1 MPDPVRPRI
10 AVLGTGGTIA
20 GLPLQG
26 GPGYRAG
33 ALSVQNILSALPDVD
48 GWLQLHCEQLFN
60 VGSQNIAYADWLR
73 LAARVQTLAD
83 GETVDGIVITHG
95 TDTLEE
101 TAYFLDQTLCCGI
114 PVVLTGAM
122 RPAHA
127 VGADGPGNVLGA
139 LAVAASRQSAGRR
152 VLVVMNEQIHSAR
165 DVQKTAA
172 TGVDAFASPNSG
184 PAGWVQGRDLAYYS
198 PAPSASA
205 PMFGVLPET
214 PPRVFILHVHADADT
229 AMVRACVGL
238 EPDGIVMAGVG
249 NGNAPDDVLAV
260 LSKAAADGIAVV
272 RASRTGSGRVVR
284 NAEIDDDNEGFI
296 VSGHLSPQKARI
308 RLMLALTQS
317 RDPAVL
323 QTYFTP
329 E

>member
-1 MPDPVRPRI
+1 MPDSAGRRI

-20 GLPLQG
+20 GSPPQG
-26 GPGYRAG
+26 GLSYRAG
-33 ALSVQNILSALPDVD
+33 ALSVQDILSALPGVE

-60 VGSQNIAYADWLR
+60 IGSQSIAYADWLR
-73 LAARVQTLAD
+73 LAARVQALAD

-101 TAYFLDQTLCCGI
+101 TAYFLDKVLCCRI

-127 VGADGPGNVLGA
+127 TGADGPGNVLSA
-139 LAVAASRQSAGRR
+139 LAVAASAKSAGRG

-165 DVQKTAA
+165 DVQKMAA
-172 TGVDAFASPNSG
+172 TGADAFASPNSG
-184 PAGWVQGRDLAYYS
+184 PVGWVQNRDLGYYG
-198 PAPSASA
+198 PSLPVSA
-205 PMFGVLPET
+205 PAFGALPDMS
-214 PPRVFILHVHADADT
+214 PRVFVLHVHADTDE
-229 AMVRACVGL
+229 AMVRACIGL
-238 EPDGIVMAGVG
+238 KPDGIVMAGVG
-249 NGNAPDDVLAV
+249 NGNASDKVLAA
-260 LSKAAADGIAVV
+260 LSEAVASGIAVV
-272 RASRTGSGRVVR
+272 RASRTGSGRVLR

-308 RLMLALTQS
+308 LLMLALTQS
-317 RDPAVL
+317 RDPVVL